1 MKNGEG
7 REKGIMA
14 ETQWKDRKEEIKQAV
29 LDGNEKDLAGQ
40 ICEILY
46 RRDSC
51 WVDLSP
57 AEEIKRYVRKKYRLE
72 LDREYKEKQLQKLK
86 KNSERGLHVKRKLER
101 GIIPPLFTNILEEGK
116 GFDQEEYNRNKRFD
130 IYYGRI
136 HQNFASYYEDIGSRI
151 METAQF
157 FKNDLNYILLQELSA
172 MTEEIYQVGDKR
184 FLEWEEMYIDGKNIL
199 KIPEI
204 DTGDKNRY
212 LKKLLKEIEKVLQ
225 ERTGFPV
232 KFKSYVDMEKECLCI
247 QKTDVKIQ
255 LALLFYQDFRKCFT
269 NHKKPGEHDFIEL
282 HNMIWNIDEISVDE
296 EEIDAI
302 LFPWLI
308 ERVTG
313 LNLCIGYAEYYA
325 AFKRHSEWNREVE
338 RHLNY
343 IFDYFS
349 QMPNV
354 FSRIQMMIDFMDSIL
369 LFNKEIKRQLAI
381 VENVVKGLSG
391 YYQNTCNEIAGIV
404 KKEVKDED
412 LKTQYLCGVKEACRR
427 IGVWRDIYGAEDEMD
442 YVFIKQP
449 EEWEQDS
456 DIYKKFQRRYIKN
469 FKQIL

>member
-1 MKNGEG
+1 
-7 REKGIMA
+7 MA
-14 ETQWKDRKEEIKQAV
+14 ESQWKGRKEEIRQAV
-29 LDGNEKDLAGQ
+29 SDRNEKDLAGQ

-57 AEEIKRYVRKKYRLE
+57 AEEIKRYVRKKHGLE

-86 KNSERGLHVKRKLER
+86 KDSEGGLPVKRRLER
-101 GIIPPLFTNILEEGK
+101 GIISPLFTNILEEGE

-136 HQNFASYYEDIGSRI
+136 HQDFAPYYKDIGSRI
-151 METAQF
+151 MDTAQF
-157 FKNDLNYILLQELSA
+157 LKNDLNYILLQELSA
-172 MTEEIYQVGDKR
+172 MTEEIYEVGDKK
-184 FLEWEEMYIDGKNIL
+184 FLEWEEAYIDGKNIL

-212 LKKLLKEIEKVLQ
+212 LKKLLKEIEKALR

-255 LALLFYQDFRKCFT
+255 LALLFYPDFRKCFT
-269 NHKKPGEHDFIEL
+269 SHKKPGEHDFIEL
-282 HNMIWNIDEISVDE
+282 HNMICDIDEISVDGE
-296 EEIDAI
+296 ETDAI
-302 LFPWLI
+302 LFPFLI
-308 ERVTG
+308 ERATG

-325 AFKRHSEWNREVE
+325 AFKRHNEWNKGIE
-338 RHLNY
+338 RHLIN
-343 IFDYFS
+343 IFGYFS
-349 QMPNV
+349 QMPNA
-354 FSRIQMMIDFMDSIL
+354 FSRIQMMMDFMDSIL
-369 LFNKEIKRQLAI
+369 LFNKEIKRQLVI
-381 VENVVKGLSG
+381 VENVVKDLSD
-391 YYQNTCNEIAGIV
+391 YYQNICNEIAGMV

-412 LKTQYLCGVKEACRR
+412 LKIQYLCGVKEACRR
-427 IGVWRDIYGAEDEMD
+427 IDAWRDIYGAEDEMD

-456 DIYKKFQRRYIKN
+456 NIFKKLQKEYIINLKR
-469 FKQIL
+469 QL